1 MLRYYNQLFNILY
14 YIMNYLLIILL
25 IIIILFTIYNIYCN
39 SFYISKTN
47 FLDKHFIEKVNKIIH
62 LDHDWLYTTNINN
75 DKIKHN
81 NDIKNRRN
89 NSLKLLNSNMFSYSK
104 YEYKNEAPILKEIKE
119 YLNSP
124 NVLKEVSSLTGN
136 KITKTTDIFISKFT
150 KGDFLSV
157 HNDTNLG
164 RYAFIIYLNES
175 WDRSCGGD
183 LNLITKENIHIPI
196 YPEYNK
202 LVLMDIKTSEKPDYI
217 NEVKCD
223 NRYAITGWFL

>member
-1 MLRYYNQLFNILY
+1 
-14 YIMNYLLIILL
+14 MNLISIFLL
-25 IIIILFTIYNIYCN
+25 IIIFFFIIEYYHK
-39 SFYISKTN
+39 SYYIIKKN
-47 FLDKHFIEKVNKIIH
+47 FLDKSFIEKINKTI
-62 LDHDWLYTTNINN
+62 LNDKEWLYTTNIGN

-81 NDIKNRRN
+81 NNIELRKE
-89 NSLKLLNSNMFSYSK
+89 NSLKLLNSDKFSYSK
-104 YEYKNEAPILKEIKE
+104 YEYKNDASILKEIKD

-124 NVLKEVSSLTGN
+124 KVLKQISELTN
-136 KITKTTDIFISKFT
+136 TRIKKTTDIFISKFEP
-150 KGDFLSV
+150 GDFLSV
-157 HNDTNLG
+157 HNDINLG

-202 LVLMDIKTSEKPDYI
+202 LVLMDIKSRELPHYI
-217 NEVKCD
+217 NIVKCN